1 MDKKI
6 EEKKEPIP
14 IIILIFVNYIIGG
27 GIALIGQRTKNKF
40 EFYGGLAFIAA
51 VIISQFVNALL
62 FKILSIAS
70 WLYIIIRLILIWK
83 SKETEIKLI

>member
-14 IIILIFVNYIIGG
+14 IIILIVVNHIIGG
-27 GIALIGQRTKNKF
+27 GIALIGQRTKNKL

-51 VIISQFVNALL
+51 AIFSIFVNTLL
-62 FKILSIAS
+62 LWILSTAS
-70 WLYIIIRLILIWK
+70 WVYIIIRLILIWK